1 MDNKEQWKIVKKQ
14 TKKTLKTLKNNNN
27 DKSQH

>member
-14 TKKTLKTLKNNNN
+14 TEKTPKSLKNNNN
-27 DKSQH
+27 YNNQH